1 MHKIK
6 NKLGWFGIAV
16 IGFILTGCLLSGTFV
31 INHKFTLG
39 DMGDFYFYQVDIT
52 NDQVWKDHSDK
63 IDFIDAVGMELY
75 ITSTE
80 SAAVTFNA
88 FVDNYSGEDSSP
100 NSVPDD
106 ATVIIQNM
114 TVSPGIIF
122 ITYAKSLTLLKN
134 LDVLKALAKTG
145 KFDFYAETTG
155 TAGTTFV
162 VDSARLVVTLS
173 ASY

>member
-1 MHKIK
+1 MRKLK
-6 NKLGWFGIAV
+6 NKLGWFGIVV
-16 IGFILTGCLLSGTFV
+16 IGCVLTGCLLSGTFV
-31 INHKFTLG
+31 INHKFTLT

-52 NDQVWKDHSDK
+52 NDQIWKDHSDK
-63 IDFIDAVGMELY
+63 IDFIDAVGLELY

-80 SAAVTFNA
+80 SAAVTFDA
-88 FVDNYSGEDSSP
+88 YVDDYSDVTFTPG
-100 NSVPDD
+100 SVPDD

-114 TVSPGIIF
+114 TVSPGKTF
-122 ITYAKSLTLLKN
+122 ISYAKSLTLLKN

-162 VDSARLVVTLS
+162 IDSARVVITLS
-173 ASY
+173 AGY